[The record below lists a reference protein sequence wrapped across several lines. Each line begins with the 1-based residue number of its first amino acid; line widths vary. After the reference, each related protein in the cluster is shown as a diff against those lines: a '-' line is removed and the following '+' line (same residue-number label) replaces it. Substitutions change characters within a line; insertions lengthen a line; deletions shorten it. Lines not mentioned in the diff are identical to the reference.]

1 MNFERISILLK
12 QVRFVQIGLLFLLL
26 NGVLLVLVVLP
37 EARKISVLQA
47 DYANNRSRLVQE
59 SEETKRTENRLA
71 SLQKAQSDLK
81 TIYTKILSDKK
92 TGVPAIREE
101 LEQLASSLSVDR
113 QSVSYQYDLLP
124 EFGLRHF
131 VLSVPV
137 EGAYRDIRKF
147 INGIERSEHFLIL
160 DRVNLS
166 AEKSPGAGDHL
177 LLNFQ
182 LSTYLTDE
190 ELKNNKYETRK
201 SVSRP

>member
-12 QVRFVQIGLLFLLL
+12 QVRFVQIGLLFLIL
-26 NGVLLVLVVLP
+26 NGALLIFLVLP
-37 EARKISVLQA
+37 ETQKISQLQSE
-47 DYANNRSRLVQE
+47 YANKRSQLIQE
-59 SEETKRTENRLA
+59 AEETRSTEHRLT
-71 SLQKAQSDLK
+71 SLQKSQSDLK

-101 LEQLASSLSVDR
+101 LEELASSLSVNR
-113 QSVSYQYDLLP
+113 QNVTYQYDLLP

-147 INGIERSEHFLIL
+147 INGIERSQHFLIL
-160 DRVNLS
+160 DRVDLS
-166 AEKSPGAGDHL
+166 AEKTQNAGDHL

-190 ELKNNKYETRK
+190 ELKNQKYETRK
-201 SVSRP
+201 PVSRP

>member
-1 MNFERISILLK
+1 MNFERISAILK
-12 QVRFVQIGLLFLLL
+12 SVRFVQIGLLLLL
-26 NGVLLVLVVLP
+26 VNGVLLVLMVLP
-37 EARKISVLQA
+37 ENQKISQLQA
-47 DYANNRSRLVQE
+47 DYA
-59 SEETKRTENRLA
+59 TKRSQLIEEEKQTRITEHRLA

-81 TIYTKILSDKK
+81 TLYSEVLSDKK
-92 TGVPAIREE
+92 TGVPEIREE
-101 LEQLASSLSVDR
+101 LEELASSLSVNR
-113 QSVSYQYDLLP
+113 QNVSYNYDPLP

-147 INGIERSEHFLIL
+147 INSIERSRHFLIL

-166 AEKSPGAGDHL
+166 AEKSARSGDNL

-190 ELKNNKYETRK
+190 ELRKQKYETRK
-201 SVSRP
+201 SISRP